1 MLRLPR
7 FDLLE
12 PATWTEAAMLL
23 REHGAAASDPTR
35 GTPNVPVMLV
45 AGGTDLFPNM
55 KRRQFTPQVLVS
67 LGRVKGAREISNGS
81 LRAQGSLPL
90 GMRIAAGATLTEI
103 AAHPTVV
110 AKYTALAQAAG
121 AVSTPQLRNMGTI
134 GGNLCLDT
142 RCNWYDQSLF
152 WRTAEGYCMKTHP
165 SVVCRVAPSSARC
178 LAVASADTV
187 PALIALGATVTVEN
201 ASGRREVDLAELYR
215 EDGIRYMAIGR
226 DDVVVSVT
234 LPDATGWRSAYLKLR
249 DRNSFDFPIAGV
261 AVAVRL
267 DGHTVAAARIAITAL
282 ASRPVAVDAS
292 MLVGTKLDDD
302 AIAAAADAAHKTA
315 RPMDNT
321 SGTISQRKRASR
333 VLTERALRSLRDA

>member
-7 FDLLE
+7 FRLVE
-12 PATWTEAAMLL
+12 PTTWTEAATLL
-23 REHGAAASDPTR
+23 REHGAAESDIAR
-35 GTPNVPVMLV
+35 GTPSVTVMLV

-67 LGRVKGAREISNGS
+67 LGRVKGAREISNGTG
-81 LRAQGSLPL
+81 L
-90 GMRIAAGATLTEI
+90 RIAAGATLTEV
-103 AAHPTVV
+103 ATHPTVTR
-110 AKYTALAQAAG
+110 KYTALAQAAG

-165 SVVCRVAPSSARC
+165 EVVCRVAPSSPRC

-187 PALIALGATVTVEN
+187 PALIALGAKVSVEN
-201 ASGRREVDLAELYR
+201 ASGRRDLDLAELYR
-215 EDGIRYMAIGR
+215 EDGIRYMAIDR

-234 LPDATGWRSAYLKLR
+234 LPDATGWRSTYVKLR

-261 AVAVRL
+261 AAAVRL
-267 DGHTVAAARIAITAL
+267 DGKTVTDARIAVTGV

-292 MLVGTKLDDD
+292 ALVGTKLEDD
-302 AIAAAADAAHKTA
+302 AIAAAADVVHKGS

-321 SGTISQRKRASR
+321 SGTISQRKRAAR
-333 VLTERALRSLRDA
+333 VFTERALRSLRDA